1 MNCVH
6 RQSFLDVFVSLS
18 NTDFQPCPLHT
29 EICLDY
35 IHLLVIFGD
44 NYSVLDDVVFKVLH

>member
-18 NTDFQPCPLHT
+18 NIDFQPCPT
-29 EICLDY
+29 QICLDY
-35 IHLLVIFGD
+35 IHLLLIFGD
-44 NYSVLDDVVFKVLH
+44 NYGVLDDEIFKVLH